1 MPAADADAPAR
12 DDDAGF
18 VVRTIS
24 RRPCVTCVATLLF
37 AAIISAVGLVTGT
50 LEVQTEGWET
60 RGTPIANR
68 QVPYSLYSESTFD
81 DGTTNNAYLSEPN
94 ARRKLLSG
102 TPDCGTGGQYDSES
116 NSNMEDDNN
125 FHLIFESKG
134 GDLFTPQAFADM
146 CKATE
151 SFMDHANGGGDGDDF
166 GSLCERQSVCSSA
179 SDPPGTT
186 SSDWSSG
193 GTYKGTWQ
201 NWQIETSGS
210 PSTYRRCSRAFS
222 YPTYLYMKTAGASS
236 CDDYLTNSALQ
247 TALTNLKTYLL
258 ACAPV
263 KAADSEAA
271 CSGTSP
277 VPWKSAALGEA
288 FGLNGVTD
296 LSLTRSII
304 PTNGNSDMIATWG
317 LNTWEGGWTYSS
329 SYFNVYYDTAS
340 SDVKDAYVDEQ
351 LFKDLALAVSAISII
366 IILMWV
372 HMGSVLLTVGG
383 IVQVLLAFPSAIF
396 FTKTLCQ
403 LDFFPFLNFIGLF
416 VIAGIGADD
425 CFVMYDKFQQSKCRC
440 VPGANATEVMKR
452 AYWDSAWAMFLT
464 SMTTAAAFYSNAIIP
479 IAPIR
484 VFAIFMGTMVIFD
497 YLYDI
502 TIFAALLAWQ
512 HDVIVGYENT
522 GKNTF
527 GSWFLDFY
535 GSIARFRANCKKGPP
550 KTRDADDVI
559 DSNRE
564 RRSVAEAMLADKVFP
579 IIHTLRWF
587 LVVALIGA
595 FAGGMV
601 GTLKLSTP
609 RDSEVQLLPDDH
621 MFTKFSFLRRSGFKS
636 STESQVWTKV
646 LWGVTPSDNGDH
658 FNPASRASI
667 EWDTSFDLSPTANQN
682 WLKTFC
688 SDTKSNMANDNA
700 AYCWF
705 EYFETWLGSNSGTAT
720 GATFNTECGG
730 ATSIPVPQAYFYR
743 CVKYYADQNPSV
755 QMMSRPLSNAFY
767 TSNGQTRMKIM
778 AVQFATNVL
787 WTAPTEDLEKVW
799 QTWENYF
806 AAKMAT
812 APAGLKNG
820 FQTSDA
826 WAWMDTVAQMRDGA
840 YIAAGTTL
848 AIAAVTTMIS
858 TQNVIITL
866 YSLLCILTILVVT
879 VAGVV
884 SMGWNLGFLEG
895 ICLVILIGLSVDY
908 VVHIGHAYAH
918 AARHEG
924 VSRREC
930 ARSALSVM
938 GFPVLGAA
946 FTTLCAALALLQA
959 VIVFFTKFGTIVVLS
974 AVFSSIVSVVLFIGL
989 LAAAGPVNG
998 MGDVT
1003 RLCGRKALSKSKSV
1017 AY

>member
-1 MPAADADAPAR
+1 MPDADAGAPAR

-18 VVRTIS
+18 VVRAVS
-24 RRPCVTCVATLLF
+24 RRPCATCAATLLF
-37 AAIISAVGLVTGT
+37 AAIVSAVGLLTGT

-60 RGTPIANR
+60 RGTTIANR
-68 QVPYSLYSESTFD
+68 QVPYGLYSESTFD

-94 ARRKLLSG
+94 ARRRLLQ
-102 TPDCGTGGQYDSES
+102 TPDCGPSGQYATEANANVYMDHS
-116 NSNMEDDNN
+116 DN
-125 FHLIFESKG
+125 FHLIFEAKG
-134 GDLFTPQAFADM
+134 VDLFTPQAFADM

-151 SFMDHANGGGDGDDF
+151 SFMDRANGGGDGDDF
-166 GSLCERQSVCSSA
+166 GSLCRRQSQCTSA
-179 SDPPGTT
+179 GAPPGTT

-201 NWQIETSGS
+201 NWKMENSGS
-210 PSTYRRCSRAFS
+210 PSSYTRCARAFS
-222 YPTYLYMKTAGASS
+222 YPTYLYMVTGASS
-236 CDDYLTNSALQ
+236 CDDYLTDSTLQ
-247 TALTNLKTYLL
+247 TALTSLKTYLL
-258 ACAPV
+258 NCAPV
-263 KAADSEAA
+263 KAADSEAS
-271 CSGTSP
+271 CPGSSL
-277 VPWKSAALGEA
+277 VPWSSAVLGEA
-288 FGLNGVTD
+288 FGLNNVTD

-304 PTNGNSDMIATWG
+304 PVDAGNGNGDAIATWG

-329 SYFNVYYDTAS
+329 SYFNLYYDTAGS
-340 SDVKDAYVDEQ
+340 GIKDAFVDEQ
-351 LFKDLALAVSAISII
+351 LFKDLTLAVSAISII

-372 HMGSVLLTVGG
+372 HMGSVLLTLGG

-440 VPGANATEVMKR
+440 VPGADATEVMKR

-497 YLYDI
+497 YFYDI

-527 GSWFLDFY
+527 GSWLLDFY
-535 GSIARFRANCKKGPP
+535 GSIARFRANRKNGQP
-550 KTRDADDVI
+550 KTRDVDDVI

-564 RRSVAEAMLADKVFP
+564 RRSAAEAVLADKVFP

-587 LVVALIGA
+587 LVLALIGV

-601 GTLKLSTP
+601 GALKLSTP

-646 LWGVTPSDNGDH
+646 LWGVVPSDNGDH

-667 EWDTSFDLSPTANQN
+667 EWDTSFDLSPAANQI
-682 WLKTFC
+682 WLKSFC
-688 SDTKSNMANDNA
+688 SDTKLNIASNNA
-700 AYCWF
+700 SYCWF
-705 EYFETWLGSNSGTAT
+705 EYFENWLGSASGSAFTTA
-720 GATFNTECGG
+720 CGG
-730 ATSIPVPQAYFYR
+730 ASAIPVAQADFYN
-743 CVKYYADQNPSV
+743 CAKYYADQNPSA
-755 QMMSRPLSNAFY
+755 QMMFRPLSNAFY
-767 TSNGQTRMKIM
+767 TASNGQTRMKIM
-778 AVQFATNVL
+778 SVQFGTDVL

-806 AAKMAT
+806 VAKMAT

-848 AIAAVTTMIS
+848 AIAAVTTMVS

-924 VSRREC
+924 VTRREC

-959 VIVFFTKFGTIVVLS
+959 IIVFFTKFGTIVVLS
-974 AVFSSIVSVVLFIGL
+974 AVFSSIVSVLLFIGL

-998 MGDVT
+998 VGDVT
-1003 RLCGRKALSKSKSV
+1003 RLCGRKALTKSKSV